1 MSNRTLTPTAGNNLA
16 VNSFDNRTV
25 PLDLLDNGTV
35 IDKGNSKNKFQLI
48 SGKKTN
54 FARTLNSINTRKP
67 VSI

>member
-25 PLDLLDNGTV
+25 PLDNGTV
-35 IDKGNSKNKFQLI
+35 IDKVNSKNKFHLI